1 MCAITRENF
10 CQKSNPSSL
19 KSNTKDQA
27 EDFKII
33 AKLKN
38 IFVFTQILLCTSGRP
53 GTHYVDLLALNS
65 EKPTCLYHP
74 RVLGLKVCAP
84 TAVTLI
90 FTLCVCLCLCLMYTG
105 ACKDQ
110 RKMLGLLEVEW
121 EAAVSCLIWIMGTES
136 GFLEEHQVIL
146 TAQHLS
152 SSAVKYFQRLEQFC
166 H

>member
-1 MCAITRENF
+1 MCAITRGNF

-90 FTLCVCLCLCLMYTG
+90 FTLCVCVCVY
-105 ACKDQ
+105 
-110 RKMLGLLEVEW
+110 
-121 EAAVSCLIWIMGTES
+121 VSCI
-136 GFLEEHQVIL
+136 QVPAK
-146 TAQHLS
+146 TKERCW
-152 SSAVKYFQRLEQFC
+152 VP
-166 H
+166 